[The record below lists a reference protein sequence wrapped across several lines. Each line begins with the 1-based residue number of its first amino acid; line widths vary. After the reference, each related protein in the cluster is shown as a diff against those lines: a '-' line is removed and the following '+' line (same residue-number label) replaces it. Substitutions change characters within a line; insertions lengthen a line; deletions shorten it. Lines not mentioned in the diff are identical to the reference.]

1 MKRVKL
7 GNTGLDV
14 SAIAL
19 GCMRIGGLD
28 EKSVKEF
35 IDTALKME

>member
-28 EKSVKEF
+28 EKV
-35 IDTALKME
+35 LKSL